1 MPSIIRRI
9 PTAALATL
17 LVLSAAAGCSGDN
30 PVAVTAPASGAQ
42 FDGGVTF
49 GSSGRTD
56 GTANTTAADS
66 ESTAASGAGG
76 VTFGSG
82 G

>member
-9 PTAALATL
+9 PVAALATL
-17 LVLSAAAGCSGDN
+17 LVLPSAAGCSGDS
-30 PVAVTAPASGAQ
+30 PVAVTAPVSGAQ

-56 GTANTTAADS
+56 GAANTTAADS
-66 ESTAASGAGG
+66 GSTAASRTGG